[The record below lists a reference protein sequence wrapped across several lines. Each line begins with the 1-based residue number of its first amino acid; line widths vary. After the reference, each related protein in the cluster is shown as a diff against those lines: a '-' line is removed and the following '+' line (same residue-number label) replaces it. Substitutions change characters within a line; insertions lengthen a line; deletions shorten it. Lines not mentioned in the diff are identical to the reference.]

1 MDKLMIT
8 AALVGAEVSRED
20 TPYLPLSP
28 REIAD
33 EAKCVYE
40 AGAAIVHLHM
50 RDQAGNSSQ
59 NKALFAETISYIK
72 AETDLIVQVSTGG
85 AVGMTAKERLQ
96 PVTLSPE
103 MASLSTGSV
112 NFGAEVFSNPLP
124 MVCEFAKACR
134 EYQVKPEIE
143 VFDSGM
149 VTTALSLVKEGLLTE
164 PLHFNFVLGVPG
176 GMAATAKNLL
186 FLLDLIP
193 AGSTWTVS
201 AIGRHQLPMNTLGIL
216 LGGHV
221 RTGLE
226 DNIYYTKG
234 VLAEGNASLVKRL
247 VNIAQ
252 ELGRPLASATEARVL
267 LGLVHY
273 THQGR
278 FPKRSFSLSQNERI
292 PL

>member
-8 AALVGAEVSRED
+8 AALVGAEVSPED

-33 EAKCVYE
+33 EAQRVYE

-59 NKALFAETISYIK
+59 NRTLFAEAISYIK

-112 NFGAEVFSNPLP
+112 NFGVEVFSNPLP
-124 MVCEFAKACR
+124 MVRVFAKACR
-134 EYQVKPEIE
+134 EYHVKPEIE

-193 AGSTWTVS
+193 VGSTWTVS

-226 DNIYYTKG
+226 DNIFYTKG
-234 VLAEGNASLVKRL
+234 VLAQGNVPLVKRL

-252 ELGRPLASATEARVL
+252 ELGRPLASVAEARVL
-267 LGLVHY
+267 LGLVH
-273 THQGR
+273 
-278 FPKRSFSLSQNERI
+278 
-292 PL
+292 